1 MIFYFL
7 TEKTRV
13 TSPGERRIFKLSRY
27 IMSKNFQK
35 VLGFEIISIFFF
47 KNFVL
52 VVHGGGTKGGT
63 LTMYHHFLKKSS
75 KIKGF
80 GILVVHGGT
89 WGWYMT

>member
-35 VLGFEIISIFFF
+35 VLGFEIISIFFLKILF
-47 KNFVL
+47 WWYMVVVQK
-52 VVHGGGTKGGT
+52 VVH
-63 LTMYHHFLKKSS
+63 
-75 KIKGF
+75 
-80 GILVVHGGT
+80 
-89 WGWYMT
+89 